1 MSDLVSLASQQAVD
15 LNVPSASVQ
24 SAESVSAAAGGF
36 GRSSNTVFVAP
47 GPEGNRIGAYAVTNA
62 ATTTTT
68 TQAPATTQANAAAPY
83 GSCSKCFGAG
93 ADSVSTLAACDANMA
108 TEACNEGDVCMIEV
122 RRRNGQIVDMR
133 TGCKSK
139 LFHVFANGFELS

>member
-36 GRSSNTVFVAP
+36 GRSSNTAFQAP
-47 GPEGNRIGAYAVTNA
+47 GPEGNRIGSYAITNA
-62 ATTTTT
+62 ATVTTTT
-68 TQAPATTQANAAAPY
+68 TQAPVTTQANAAAPH

-93 ADSVSTLAACDANMA
+93 ADSASTLAACDANMA
-108 TEACNEGDVCMIEV
+108 TEACNQFDVCMIEV

-139 LFHVFANGFELS
+139 LFHFFGFELS